1 MVDRFNE
8 CLIIIKF
15 FNIIFSLVGSRSE
28 LTVYQLSIA
37 TYLDKII
44 FRLTSQGIGWSDPV
58 FKIKF

>member
-44 FRLTSQGIGWSDPV
+44 FRLTSRGFGI
-58 FKIKF
+58 